1 MLRSLHAPCTA
12 ALAKVGAVGF
22 LSLVLCSGAW
32 AQADAPKFAY
42 APAVPRAVGEIT
54 LAVGP
59 VVKTSADGTP
69 ETVQRGSV
77 VMPGDRLDTAEGGM
91 VHVRF
96 IDGALVSLRPGS
108 RLWVQDYR
116 YDPHQVANSLVRFR
130 LDKGVARA
138 ISGAAAEGAKERFRL
153 NTPLVAIG
161 VRGTDFVVRT
171 SEDATSAAVN
181 QGAIVMAPFDAGCLA
196 QALGPCTSPGAKL
209 LSADMGRLLVEF
221 RPALTQPEIRPAQA
235 LAAARPESGDVT
247 TAGVNPGGTVSAPA
261 RAAPPSAD
269 EAVAAG
275 LVKDLVRTASAGVT
289 DVVAPVPEPVPA
301 LPPQLMWGRWS
312 DAPVAALD
320 ISVPFGQAR
329 EGRKVTVG
337 DSQYALYRIENGA
350 STMSPGLGAIDFA
363 LQQSQA
369 QFILAGQVMAAAV
382 QSGQL
387 NIDFA
392 NRSFRTSLSVSS
404 VPTGVVGITGSGFV
418 RDDGIFGDG
427 KTAGTMIAGA
437 AALDGKTAGY
447 LFEKAAAGG
456 TLTGITLWSRK

>member
-1 MLRSLHAPCTA
+1 VA
-12 ALAKVGAVGF
+12 ALLG
-22 LSLVLCSGAW
+22 LSLPSGAW
-32 AQADAPKFAY
+32 AQTSGSQLAY

-69 ETVQRGSV
+69 ETVQRGSK

-116 YDPHQVANSLVRFR
+116 YDPQQVANSLVRFR

-171 SEDATSAAVN
+171 SEEATSAAVN

-221 RPALTQPEIRPAQA
+221 RPQLTQPEIRPAQA
-235 LAAARPESGDVT
+235 LAAAKPDSADAS
-247 TAGVNPGGTVSAPA
+247 AGANQVGAAGPA
-261 RAAPPSAD
+261 RAAPPGAD

-275 LVKDLVRTASAGVT
+275 LVKDLVAS
-289 DVVAPVPEPVPA
+289 VAISPEVSPGTPA
-301 LPPQLMWGRWS
+301 PPPQLMWGRWA
-312 DAPVAALD
+312 DASLFAAD
-320 ISVPFGQAR
+320 ISVPREQAR
-329 EGRKVTVG
+329 EGRAVTVG
-337 DSQYALYRIENGA
+337 DSQYILYRAENGA
-350 STMSPGLGAIDFA
+350 SSMAPGLGAYDFA

-369 QFILAGQVMAAAV
+369 QFNLAGQAMAAAV

-387 NIDFA
+387 HMDFA
-392 NRSFRTSLSVSS
+392 NRSFNTSLSVSS
-404 VPTGVVGITGSGFV
+404 APTGVVGIAGSGFI
-418 RDDGIFGDG
+418 RDDGVFVDR
-427 KTAGTMIAGA
+427 KTAGTAIAGA

-456 TLTGITLWSRK
+456 TLTGITTWSRK